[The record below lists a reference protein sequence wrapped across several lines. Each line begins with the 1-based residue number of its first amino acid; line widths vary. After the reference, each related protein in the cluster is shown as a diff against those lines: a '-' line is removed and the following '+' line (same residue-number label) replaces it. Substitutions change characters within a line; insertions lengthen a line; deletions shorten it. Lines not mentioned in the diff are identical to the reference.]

1 MPRIAEVNVSLIG
14 CLTRHRVLSNCCSCS
29 YAETIGH
36 ICDAIGNK
44 YNSTHSMITF
54 DKEFMFS
61 TLVHLC
67 IGFKKIT
74 ENVDEFGPKFR
85 GQWTSLWEVL
95 CACVIS

>member
-1 MPRIAEVNVSLIG
+1 
-14 CLTRHRVLSNCCSCS
+14 
-29 YAETIGH
+29 
-36 ICDAIGNK
+36 
-44 YNSTHSMITF
+44 
-54 DKEFMFS
+54 MFS